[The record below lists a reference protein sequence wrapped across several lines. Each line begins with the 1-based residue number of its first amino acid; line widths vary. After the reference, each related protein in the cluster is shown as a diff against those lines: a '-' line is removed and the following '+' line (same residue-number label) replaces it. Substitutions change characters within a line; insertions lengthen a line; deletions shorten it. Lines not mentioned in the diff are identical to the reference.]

1 MTSFTESSAL
11 FTPIQVG
18 RLTLSH
24 RIVLAPLTRSRAT
37 KDHVHT
43 GLGVE
48 YYTQRSSAPGSL
60 LITEATAI
68 HPAAGVHPHA
78 PYVYTDAQVQAWKK
92 VVDAVHANGSY
103 IYLQL
108 WAFGRATDLELL
120 KTEDPSFE
128 MVGASAI
135 PISPSDPTPRPLTA
149 EEINTYVQWYANAA
163 DKAVNKAGFDGV
175 ELHFANGYL
184 PDQFLQDVSNQR
196 TDKYGGSIENRTRF
210 PLEIVEAVSSVV
222 GEDRVGFRI
231 SPWNAWQGMK
241 MKDPK
246 PTFAYLVSQAKERFP
261 NLAYIH
267 VVEPRVS
274 GIDDRDP
281 NDQESNEFLREIWGE
296 KAFIA
301 NGGFNPQTA
310 AETVN
315 AKGGLVSFG
324 RHYIANPDL
333 PLRIKYGVSLTKYQR
348 STFYSLEDPHG
359 YIDYPA
365 ATLSQ
370 LDSAHAIITPKV
382 GEAVSSTTVV
392 TAA

>member
-1 MTSFTESSAL
+1 MSYFTESSAL
-11 FTPIQVG
+11 FTPLQVG

-24 RIVLAPLTRSRAT
+24 RIVLAPLSRSRAT
-37 KDHVHT
+37 KDHIHT

-48 YYTQRSSAPGSL
+48 YYAQRSSAPGSL
-60 LITEATAI
+60 LITEATTI
-68 HPAAGVHPHA
+68 HPAAGAYAHA
-78 PYVYTDAQVQAWKK
+78 PYIYTDAQVQAWKK

-108 WAFGRATDLELL
+108 WAFGRTTELELL
-120 KTEDPSFE
+120 KAEDPSFE
-128 MVGASAI
+128 LVGASAI
-135 PISPSDPTPRPLTA
+135 PMSPSDPTPRPLTV
-149 EEINTYVQWYANAA
+149 EEIKTYVQWYADAA
-163 DKAVNKAGFDGV
+163 DRAVNQAGFDGV

-196 TDKYGGSIENRTRF
+196 TDEYGGSIENRARF
-210 PLEIVEAVSSVV
+210 PLEIIEAVSNVI

-231 SPWNAWQGMK
+231 SPWNTWQGMR

-246 PTFAYLVSQAKERFP
+246 PTFAYFTSQAKERFP

-267 VVEPRVS
+267 VIEGRVA
-274 GIDDRDP
+274 GIDDQDY
-281 NDQESNEFLREIWGE
+281 NDQESNDFLRKIWGE
-296 KAFIA
+296 KVFIA
-301 NGGFNPQTA
+301 AGGFTPQTA
-310 AETVN
+310 TETVN
-315 AKGGLVSFG
+315 TMGGLVAFG

-348 STFYSLEDPHG
+348 TTFYSLEDPHG

-370 LDSAHAIITPKV
+370 LTGAPVIVTPQVAHT
-382 GEAVSSTTVV
+382 VSSTTVV
-392 TAA
+392 SAA